1 MNTAKCPP
9 PLISTNAL
17 RGALMDSRY
26 CRASQVRVVKD
37 EYQNRELQSEV
48 RRSHRFRLR
57 DEALAAQH
65 LAIAGIIAVLHGI
78 AWSDERGHVGG
89 ISSRGLRP
97 SGLRQHRGNDN

>member
-1 MNTAKCPP
+1 
-9 PLISTNAL
+9 
-17 RGALMDSRY
+17 
-26 CRASQVRVVKD
+26 VKD

-78 AWSDERGHVGG
+78 AWSDEREATSVAFRPGAFGQAVCGNIVGT
-89 ISSRGLRP
+89 ITDSSGA
-97 SGLRQHRGNDN
+97 NA